1 MPTPNLFVGGPLGD
15 VMRSAVRAS
24 TQNTIIRRA
33 YVAIGASGA
42 ATVTQTTDASG
53 GTITCVKNTTGI
65 YDITFPVLA
74 AVATSIPTIRVWVV
88 LSTAT
93 TVSQA
98 FCKAFS
104 PTAGTAQAVTALNA
118 AGTPV
123 EPASGDI
130 LAIEIVA
137 CDTTG

>member
-1 MPTPNLFVGGPLGD
+1 MALLVGGVLGD
-15 VMRSAVRAS
+15 ALRPQIRS
-24 TQNTIIRRA
+24 TINNTLVRRA

-42 ATVTQTTDASG
+42 ATVTQATDAAG

-65 YDITFPVLA
+65 YDVTFPKLD
-74 AVATSIPTIRVWVV
+74 AVATSVPLIRVWVV

-93 TVSQA
+93 TVAQA
-98 FCKAFS
+98 FCKAYS
-104 PTAGTAQAVTALNA
+104 PTAGTAQFVTALNA

-137 CDTTG
+137 ADTSG

>member
-1 MPTPNLFVGGPLGD
+1 MTLYVGGIVGD
-15 VMRSAVRAS
+15 ALRSQVRSNVA
-24 TQNTIIRRA
+24 NTLTRRA

-42 ATVTQTTDASG
+42 ATVTSTADAAG

-65 YDITFPVLA
+65 YDVTFPVLA
-74 AVATSIPTIRVWVV
+74 AVATSMPLIRVWVV
-88 LSTAT
+88 LSAAT

-98 FCKAFS
+98 FCKAFA
-104 PTAGTAQAVTALNA
+104 PTSGTAQFVTALNA

-130 LAIEIVA
+130 LAIEITA
-137 CDTTG
+137 ADTAG

>member
-1 MPTPNLFVGGPLGD
+1 MRPLVRTPI
-15 VMRSAVRAS
+15 
-24 TQNTIIRRA
+24 QNTIVRRA

-42 ATVTQTTDASG
+42 ATVTQAADAAG
-53 GTITCVKNTTGI
+53 GTITCVKNTTGV
-65 YDITFPVLA
+65 YDITFPILA
-74 AVATSIPTIRVWVV
+74 AVATSIPTIRVWVI
-88 LSTAT
+88 LSAAT

-123 EPASGDI
+123 EPANGDI
-130 LAIEIVA
+130 LGIEIVA
-137 CDTTG
+137 ADTTG